1 MNSVGTARK
10 LKQALSQMFGGE
22 KFGRSTR
29 NSTSIGKKGCL
40 KKKFIQQE
48 QVA

>member
-1 MNSVGTARK
+1 MDSVGTARK

-22 KFGRSTR
+22 NVGEAHGLVQASE
-29 NSTSIGKKGCL
+29 KKGCL